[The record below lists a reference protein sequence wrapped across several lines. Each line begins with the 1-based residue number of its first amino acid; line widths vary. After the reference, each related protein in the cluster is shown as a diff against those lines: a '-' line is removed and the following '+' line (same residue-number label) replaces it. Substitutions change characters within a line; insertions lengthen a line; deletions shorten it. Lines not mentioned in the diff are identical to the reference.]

1 MALCKYRN
9 FRKICIVGKDPASEM
24 IEENLLKVG
33 LSNIAGVDEAGRG
46 ACAGPL
52 VVAAVIL
59 QDLKSEKLEKVTDS
73 KKLTPKS
80 RELLFDVI
88 IENSTSY
95 SIIEI
100 ASSEIDEIG
109 LQRSNIE
116 GMRRAVNALTIKPD
130 YVLTDGYS
138 IPGLDAP
145 NLAVWKGDQV
155 ALSIS
160 AASILAKVH
169 RDRIM
174 LDLDGQYPGYG
185 FADHKGYSTSVHEA
199 AMRKLGVS
207 DIHRQSYANV
217 AEIAKINPQFK

>member
-1 MALCKYRN
+1 
-9 FRKICIVGKDPASEM
+9 M
-24 IEENLLKVG
+24 IEENLLKAG
-33 LSNIAGVDEAGRG
+33 LANIAGVDEAGRG

-59 QDLKSEKLEKVTDS
+59 QDLRSEKLARVTDS
-73 KKLTPKS
+73 KKLRPKL
-80 RELLFDVI
+80 RELLFDTIV
-88 IENSTSY
+88 ENSIAY

-116 GMRRAVNALTIKPD
+116 GMRRAVNALATKAD

-138 IPGLDAP
+138 IPGLVTP

-174 LDLDGQYPGYG
+174 LNMDGQYPGYG
-185 FADHKGYSTSVHEA
+185 FAEHKGYATAVHEA
-199 AMRKLGVS
+199 AMRELGVL
-207 DIHRQSYANV
+207 DIHRRSYANV
-217 AEIAKINPQFK
+217 AEIAKINPQFQ

>member
-1 MALCKYRN
+1 
-9 FRKICIVGKDPASEM
+9 M
-24 IEENLLKVG
+24 IEEDLLHAG
-33 LSNIAGVDEAGRG
+33 LVKIAGVDEAGRG

-73 KKLTPKS
+73 KKLSPKL
-80 RELLFDVI
+80 RESLFDTV
-88 IENSTSY
+88 IENSISY

-100 ASSEIDEIG
+100 SSREIDEIG
-109 LQRSNIE
+109 IQRSNIE
-116 GMRRAVNALTIKPD
+116 GMRRAVNALATKAD

-138 IPGLDAP
+138 IPGLVTP

-174 LDLDGQYPGYG
+174 LNMDSQHPGYG
-185 FADHKGYSTSVHEA
+185 FAEHKGYATAAHEA
-199 AMRKLGVS
+199 AMRELGVL
-207 DIHRQSYANV
+207 DIHRRSYANV
-217 AEIAKINPQFK
+217 AEIAKINPQFQ